1 MTTTPPSGSPRR
13 VVLVV
18 DDEPAVRRSIERI
31 LTREN
36 CQVIEARDGR
46 EASQRMSEAPKID
59 LILSDLSMPNADG
72 REVIASAEAHG
83 IPVVIVTGQATVD
96 TAVELMRRGA
106 ANFLSKPF
114 TREMVRAVLDDT
126 FGRDAGKRR
135 PVTDRPSLIGTDES
149 LFEVREMIAKVAE
162 TDATVIIQGES
173 GTGKEVVAR
182 LLHAAGPRANRP
194 FVAINCGAI
203 PEQLIESE
211 LFGHARGAFT
221 GATQARAGRF
231 ELAEGGTLFLDEVG
245 DMPLAA
251 QVKLLRVLQER
262 QYTPLGDTVA
272 RSTDVR
278 IISATHRDLTEA
290 IANNTFR
297 EDLLYRLNVVDLKLP
312 ALRERKRDIPLL
324 VRHFLQ
330 SANERH
336 NRNILEVS
344 IEAMDALCAYDWPG
358 NVRQL
363 ANVVERLVVLRRAG
377 SIGLDEL
384 PESIRQPAVPG
395 QKAADPSE
403 LPAEGIDLKQTIA
416 ELEDSLID
424 QALDRTRGNR
434 NAAARLLGL
443 NRTTLVEK
451 LKRKGKEA

>member
-1 MTTTPPSGSPRR
+1 MTVVPRR

-18 DDEPAVRRSIERI
+18 DDEPDVRRSIERI
-31 LTREN
+31 LVREN

-46 EASQRMSEAPKID
+46 EASQLMADTPKID

-72 REVIASAEAHG
+72 RQVIASAEARG
-83 IPVVIVTGQATVD
+83 IPVVIVTGQATVN

-114 TREMVRAVLDDT
+114 TREMVRSVLDDT
-126 FGRDAGKRR
+126 FGRELGKRR
-135 PVTDRPSLIGTDES
+135 PNERPSLIGTDES

-245 DMPLAA
+245 DMPLSA

-262 QYTPLGDTVA
+262 QYTPLGDTTA

-278 IISATHRDLTEA
+278 IISATHRDLGEA
-290 IANNTFR
+290 ITAGTFR

-336 NRNILEVS
+336 NRNIIEVS
-344 IEAMDALCAYDWPG
+344 AEAMDAMCAYDWPG

-377 SIGLDEL
+377 AIGLEEL
-384 PESIRQPAVPG
+384 PQAIRQPAVAG
-395 QKAADPSE
+395 TKAIDPSE

>member
-1 MTTTPPSGSPRR
+1 MTVAPRR

-18 DDEPAVRRSIERI
+18 DDEPDVRRSIERI
-31 LTREN
+31 LVREN

-46 EASQRMSEAPKID
+46 EASKLMADTPKID

-72 REVIASAEAHG
+72 REVIASAEARG
-83 IPVVIVTGQATVD
+83 IPVVIVTGQATVN

-114 TREMVRAVLDDT
+114 TREMVRSVLDDT
-126 FGRDAGKRR
+126 FGREVNKRR
-135 PVTDRPSLIGTDES
+135 PNERPSLIGTDES

-245 DMPLAA
+245 DMPLSA

-262 QYTPLGDTVA
+262 QYTPLGDTTA

-278 IISATHRDLTEA
+278 IISATHRDLGEA
-290 IANNTFR
+290 IIAGTFR

-336 NRNILEVS
+336 NRNIIEVS
-344 IEAMDALCAYDWPG
+344 VDAMDALCAYDWPG

-377 SIGLDEL
+377 SIGIEEL
-384 PESIRQPAVPG
+384 PQSIREPAVPG
-395 QKAADPSE
+395 AKAADPSE